1 MTYKTSIIVPDEW
14 TLRRQARLLADA
26 YATLIELSET
36 PPRPNHVRKMKPMF
50 RSQAPTADSDH
61 TLNLIHELM
70 RDTPDPHIPG
80 GLRTM
85 ACDALSYTTATGYAH
100 DVQPGILCA
109 HIAFHAQT
117 IAQDFP
123 AAEELMEL
131 MEQQEDYIRRD
142 INKRFGGP
150 AQIQRELAAVR
161 PTGYGTAADIAPLV
175 SAAIGRTIT
184 RKQITW
190 WGRSGRITQHLADD
204 GTARYELAEAI
215 DAAKNYR
222 DERRRTSLD

>member
-1 MTYKTSIIVPDEW
+1 MTDEW
-14 TLRRQARLLADA
+14 ALRRQARRLADA
-26 YATLIELSET
+26 YATLQELSDT

-50 RSQAPTADSDH
+50 RSQSPTNDSDH
-61 TLNLIHELM
+61 TINLIHELM

-80 GLRTM
+80 GLRAM

-100 DVQPGILCA
+100 DVKPGILCA
-109 HIAFHAQT
+109 HISFHAQV

-123 AAEELMEL
+123 AADELLEL

-150 AQIQRELAAVR
+150 AQIQRELANVR
-161 PTGYGTAADIAPLV
+161 PTGYGTAADLAPLV
-175 SAAIGRTIT
+175 TAAVGRTVT
-184 RKQITW
+184 RKQLTW
-190 WGRSGRITQHLADD
+190 WGKSGRITQHLADD

-215 DAAKNYR
+215 DAAKNYQDQR
-222 DERRRTSLD
+222 KRQTLD

>member
-1 MTYKTSIIVPDEW
+1 MTDEW
-14 TLRRQARLLADA
+14 ALRRQARQLADA
-26 YATLIELSET
+26 YATLQELSWT

-50 RSQAPTADSDH
+50 RSQSPTSDSDH
-61 TLNLIHELM
+61 TINLIHELM
-70 RDTPDPHIPG
+70 RDTPNPHIPG

-109 HIAFHAQT
+109 HIAYHAHT
-117 IAQDFP
+117 IATDFP
-123 AAEELMEL
+123 AADELMEL

-142 INKRFGGP
+142 IGKRFGGP
-150 AQIQRELAAVR
+150 AQIQRELANVR

-184 RKQITW
+184 RKQLTW

-204 GTARYELAEAI
+204 GTSTYELAEAI

-222 DERRRTSLD
+222 DQRRRTPLD

>member
-1 MTYKTSIIVPDEW
+1 MTDEW
-14 TLRRQARLLADA
+14 ALRQQARRLADA
-26 YATLIELSET
+26 YATLQELAWT
-36 PPRPNHVRKMKPMF
+36 PPRPNHVRKMKPAF
-50 RSQAPTADSDH
+50 RSQAPTADNDH

-70 RDTPDPHIPG
+70 RDTPDPDIPG
-80 GLRTM
+80 GLRTI
-85 ACDALSYTTATGYAH
+85 ACDALTYTTATGYAH
-100 DVQPGILCA
+100 DVKPGILCA
-109 HIAFHAQT
+109 HIAYHAQT
-117 IAQDFP
+117 IAEDFP
-123 AAEELMEL
+123 AADELMEL

-142 INKRFGGP
+142 INKRHGGP

-175 SAAIGRTIT
+175 SAAIGRTVT
-184 RKQITW
+184 RKQLTW

-222 DERRRTSLD
+222 DQRKHKTSP